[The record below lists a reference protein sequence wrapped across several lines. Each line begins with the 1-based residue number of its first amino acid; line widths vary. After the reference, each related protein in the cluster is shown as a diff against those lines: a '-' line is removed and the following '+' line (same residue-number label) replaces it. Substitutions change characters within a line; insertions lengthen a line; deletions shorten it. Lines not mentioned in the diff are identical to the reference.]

1 MGTYTYFRWCE
12 RLACRVRSAYC
23 ESDSIVGLRIIYNV
37 WRDTK
42 CHRTERGNLSDL
54 NNNLTPCMAGQNLV
68 IRTEHVVE
76 IVNRIDDRLDIACTK
91 EFPVYRESVFEVGV
105 AHRP

>member
-1 MGTYTYFRWCE
+1 
-12 RLACRVRSAYC
+12 
-23 ESDSIVGLRIIYNV
+23 
-37 WRDTK
+37 
-42 CHRTERGNLSDL
+42 
-54 NNNLTPCMAGQNLV
+54 MAGQNLV

-91 EFPVYRESVFEVGV
+91 GFPVYRESVFEVGV

>member
-1 MGTYTYFRWCE
+1 
-12 RLACRVRSAYC
+12 
-23 ESDSIVGLRIIYNV
+23 
-37 WRDTK
+37 
-42 CHRTERGNLSDL
+42 
-54 NNNLTPCMAGQNLV
+54 MAGQNLV